1 MRELNWDLKRNKK
14 KKLDNQEQSQSL
26 PETHSSSLWS
36 SSSLLL
42 LTLSHSLSP
51 HSFISTA
58 CVHVQV
64 VRCVW
69 LVVTLWTVAHQTPLS
84 MEFSRPVHQSR
95 LSFPPPGDLPD
106 PGIAPASPASAVLA
120 GGFLTTK
127 PPLLSRLPL
136 TYLSLFPHSLS
147 SFLFLPPCISS
158 PLFLYFSALDIK
170 ASG

>member
-51 HSFISTA
+51 QSFISTA

-64 VRCVW
+64 VRCV
-69 LVVTLWTVAHQTPLS
+69 
-84 MEFSRPVHQSR
+84 
-95 LSFPPPGDLPD
+95 
-106 PGIAPASPASAVLA
+106 
-120 GGFLTTK
+120 
-127 PPLLSRLPL
+127 
-136 TYLSLFPHSLS
+136 
-147 SFLFLPPCISS
+147 
-158 PLFLYFSALDIK
+158 
-170 ASG
+170 